1 MTEVGLTTSQNVE
14 GKKVILSADYNLL
27 KKRLASSAKVT
38 VDDTTAQVNY
48 DNVDRD
54 AVLKVLKRHPPI
66 TSSDAWSPLTRG
78 VLFFPSS
85 HRIAG
90 RSPTRWTTATRW
102 SRPSRSSP
110 AT

>member
-1 MTEVGLTTSQNVE
+1 MPRQARAKANNEDRVTEVGLTTSQNVE

-54 AVLKVLKRHPPI
+54 AVLKVLKPHR
-66 TSSDAWSPLTRG
+66 SAQAMRPL
-78 VLFFPSS
+78 
-85 HRIAG
+85 H
-90 RSPTRWTTATRW
+90 
-102 SRPSRSSP
+102 
-110 AT
+110 